1 MKKKLNLNKKFA
13 IISLSLLV
21 ALFVVMLVAVQVI
34 AQVSTNN
41 YLQNDVLITH
51 HALNSEVTDVLDE
64 VNFGYTRLMQGNL
77 SQLTLGSHEQKQH
90 AFETLVQR
98 SALSDDYVNVALC
111 LDDETF
117 VTNTEVNLPTKS
129 FGKMV
134 TEGSAILYLG
144 EVNSEMGYVQLGRK
158 FQSVMDKI
166 NGYVVFYVDVS
177 VFNGFCAQTESGV
190 GYTQILTE
198 NYKILAKS
206 DGKNVGQTVTEQ
218 SKYALRNEVFSSVID
233 GQKSLVAVT
242 KLSNQYNLDW
252 FFVSVLDMGVLQKD
266 FVVLSWALVAIALVC
281 GVSIL
286 FLAIKTARSTT
297 APINKLSQNISS
309 VDFSL
314 HQSLQIGAEGDE
326 LFELERNYEEML
338 QRLYKLMD
346 ENKQN
351 METQRKLEM
360 DALQMQIN
368 PHFLYNTLDAI
379 AWMAKIKKQSEIEK
393 LTINL
398 AKFFRISLHKGDKF
412 VKIKEETE
420 LISHFLE
427 IEKIRFPDTIN
438 YVCDIPETIGEYKTL
453 KLILQPIVENSI
465 KHGFSE
471 KEGVGTISISAIA
484 EEDDIVISVTDDG
497 CGFDVTPNF
506 WTEKNNKPNGYGL
519 YNVNERIRLEYGE
532 GYGIS
537 ITSQK
542 GVGTTVKVRIK
553 KRL

>member
-438 YVCDIPETIGEYKTL
+438 YVCDILETIGEYKTL